1 MFENHRKSLI
11 FNIVSEANYVYILSG
26 QKFLKMPNLASFWK
40 REAYS
45 QTVLPDMSV
54 VIRQKNGGKGQNS
67 KIQMRHFGWFSNNV
81 QFWIQ
86 KGILMNSYQIFKK
99 STKRNDALWVRADL
113 MQFARKLD
121 VKSSECWNIME
132 GKNDAELT

>member
-54 VIRQKNGGKGQNS
+54 VIRQKMVEKA
-67 KIQMRHFGWFSNNV
+67 KL
-81 QFWIQ
+81 Q
-86 KGILMNSYQIFKK
+86 KFKWDILGDFQTMCSFEFKKEYLGILTRYS
-99 STKRNDALWVRADL
+99 KRA
-113 MQFARKLD
+113 Q
-121 VKSSECWNIME
+121 SETMPCE
-132 GKNDAELT
+132 SELTSCNLLVNWM

>member
-54 VIRQKNGGKGQNS
+54 VIRQKMVEKA
-67 KIQMRHFGWFSNNV
+67 KIQKFKWDILGDFQTMCIPIHQNTD
-81 QFWIQ
+81 Q
-86 KGILMNSYQIFKK
+86 K
-99 STKRNDALWVRADL
+99 
-113 MQFARKLD
+113 D
-121 VKSSECWNIME
+121 VSDIT
-132 GKNDAELT
+132 D